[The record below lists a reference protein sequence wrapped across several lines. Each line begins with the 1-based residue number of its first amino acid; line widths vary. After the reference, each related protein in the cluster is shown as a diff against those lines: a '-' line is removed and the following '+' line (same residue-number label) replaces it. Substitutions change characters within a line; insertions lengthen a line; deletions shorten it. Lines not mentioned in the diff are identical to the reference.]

1 MILVD
6 EAQDCTP
13 YEKALLLEMHGSDN
27 FVVATGGKDQLI
39 RTSHE
44 TNWTVQFGKQLD
56 FQKIPLTYVH
66 RQKANIVSFINE
78 FAKEFNLSTSLKAS
92 DSIKN
97 QGHVIIDVRDV
108 PKGEIPADIIET
120 LYLRGK
126 DYGCS
131 NYENMM
137 FLFPGGD
144 FMKYNQKTDS
154 KDVFIDKNDT
164 ILFKEPSS
172 IRSLETQLPSYLTI
186 IDCTVKEK
194 QGLLNK
200 VGFNNTRCL
209 LYESCRGLEA
219 WNAMCIDLD
228 KFYQD
233 KYVSNFA
240 EEYASEAMGLFK
252 DEESRNKYKAQYAAL
267 WIFMAIT
274 RAMDTLYIK
283 LQNPFSA
290 FSKRI
295 LKIAKH
301 LPNIEVLEGEYSVQN
316 KEIETKVNIDN
327 LPY

>member
-1 MILVD
+1 M
-6 EAQDCTP
+6 
-13 YEKALLLEMHGSDN
+13 
-27 FVVATGGKDQLI
+27 
-39 RTSHE
+39 
-44 TNWTVQFGKQLD
+44 
-56 FQKIPLTYVH
+56 TYVH

-78 FAKEFNLSTSLKAS
+78 FAKEFNLSTSLNAS

-97 QGHVIIDVRDV
+97 QGYVIIDAREV
-108 PKGEIPADIIET
+108 PKGEIPIDIIEM

-137 FLFPGGD
+137 FLLPGGD
-144 FMKYNQKTDS
+144 YMKYNLKTDS

-164 ILFKEPSS
+164 IIFKEPSS
-172 IRSLETQLPSYLTI
+172 VRSLETQFPDYLTI

-228 KFYQD
+228 KFYKD
-233 KYVSNFA
+233 KYASNFA

-267 WIFMAIT
+267 WI
-274 RAMDTLYIK
+274 LW
-283 LQNPFSA
+283 Q
-290 FSKRI
+290 
-295 LKIAKH
+295 
-301 LPNIEVLEGEYSVQN
+301 
-316 KEIETKVNIDN
+316 
-327 LPY
+327 